1 MLSHNTLA
9 NYYETTFALVQHHKY
24 SITDLDNLIPYE
36 RDIYVAMLAAHLKE
50 EKDRAEA
57 KRAGSNQPARQSN
70 FKQFKRR

>member
-1 MLSHNTLA
+1 MA
-9 NYYETTFALVQHHKY
+9 NYYDTTFALVQHHKY